1 MYKKVLRIIRDFP
14 VPTTLICLINSH
26 PYRSEALILRV
37 DNLPLWHNTSYQ
49 SNHKLAE
56 NNGKKKQKETNKKKN
71 RKGQF
76 RFLLKAAKK
85 ERWWF
90 AT

>member
-56 NNGKKKQKETNKKKN
+56 NDGKKKQKTQ
-71 RKGQF
+71 RKTKRKIEKDSSGF
-76 RFLLKAAKK
+76 Y
-85 ERWWF
+85 
-90 AT
+90 

>member
-56 NNGKKKQKETNKKKN
+56 NNGKRNKKKQ
-71 RKGQF
+71 RKTKRKIEKDSSGF
-76 RFLLKAAKK
+76 Y
-85 ERWWF
+85 
-90 AT
+90 